1 MSCPEPHLINIT
13 CSDDRMQIYTLG
25 IGVLF
30 SDLTDEE
37 KETVYLSAVYLE
49 KKYCKEI
56 ERLREELAKKKP
68 QKVRVYVKKVRK
80 SK

>member
-1 MSCPEPHLINIT
+1 MSCQEPHLINIT

-37 KETVYLSAVYLE
+37 KETVYLSALYLE

-56 ERLREELAKKKP
+56 ERLQEEIAKKKP

>member
-13 CSDDRMQIYTLG
+13 TSDDSMQIYTLG
-25 IGVLF
+25 IDVLF
-30 SDLTDEE
+30 SDLTDKE
-37 KETVYLSAVYLE
+37 KEKVYRSAIYLE
-49 KKYCKEI
+49 KKYWKEI
-56 ERLREELAKKKP
+56 ERLREELAKKEP

>member
-13 CSDDRMQIYTLG
+13 CSDDRIQIYTLG
-25 IGVLF
+25 IDVLF
-30 SDLTDEE
+30 SDLTDKE
-37 KETVYLSAVYLE
+37 KEMVYRSAIYLE
-49 KKYCKEI
+49 KKYWEEI
-56 ERLREELAKKKP
+56 ERLREELAKKEP

>member
-13 CSDDRMQIYTLG
+13 CSDDRIQIYTLG
-25 IGVLF
+25 IDVLF
-30 SDLTDEE
+30 SDLTDKE
-37 KETVYLSAVYLE
+37 KEMVYRSAIYLE
-49 KKYCKEI
+49 KKYWKEI
-56 ERLREELAKKKP
+56 ERLREELAKKEP